1 MNIVLID
8 SGIDN
13 SHKIFEGIN
22 IVHYK
27 YDCQSEQWKI
37 DMNPIIHNGHGTGVA
52 SIIVNKLKDITIF
65 SFLLFDENLQCSEE
79 NLISCLEYVYTN
91 INCSLINMSLG
102 TLKYIPELYHICQK
116 IREKGTVLV
125 AAFSNDGGI
134 SFPAAFDCVIGVDSS
149 FRCRKSNEFV
159 YVKNSNINIKA
170 KGANQ
175 RVAWLNQKYIITQG
189 VSYSCG
195 YVSNYIIQLFE
206 KGITKYEDILNNILI
221 NSIFVYDN
229 VPEELKVNK
238 VNFQKIAVYPY
249 NKEISSI
256 VNLALK
262 YEIHISGI
270 YEHPK
275 LGHVG
280 MMIESLYS
288 DNLYKIQNINE
299 CNWED
304 FDLMVIGHLE
314 EQENRLNISLKK
326 EILDKCLQYHKNVY
340 SLDMYHIEE
349 YKDEFASNNLFLY
362 YPEVIKNFNNTV
374 NINRLFYINIPIVA
388 IFGTSKQQG
397 KFTIQLLLRKYLLEM
412 GYRVGQIGTE
422 PQSLLFGFDYVIP
435 LGYESLNDM
444 NPNELI
450 PLVNYQLHEIEKKGA
465 DIILVGAQSGTIP
478 RAFNNMCYFNSQI
491 LDFLCGVTPDAVILC
506 INYHDELDYIK
517 RTIMTIESL
526 GDCKVI
532 ALCLFPLGFL
542 NEWDLMNNKKTKLN
556 DNLLVQKKKY
566 IEQKLNVPVVMLGE
580 KDMTEQIVQYLQAYF
595 KEESYD

>member
-8 SGIDN
+8 SGIDS
-13 SHKIFEGIN
+13 SHQIFKGIN

-27 YDCQSEQWKI
+27 YNCQSEQWEI
-37 DMNPIIHNGHGTGVA
+37 VMNPPVHNGHGTGVA
-52 SIIVNKLKDITIF
+52 SIIVNKLKDITVF
-65 SFLLFDENLQCSEE
+65 SFLLFDENLQCLEE
-79 NLISCLEYVYTN
+79 NLINCLEYIYAN
-91 INCSLINMSLG
+91 IDCSLINMSLG
-102 TLKYIPELYHICQK
+102 TSKYIPELYHICQK
-116 IREKGTVLV
+116 IREKRIILV

-134 SFPAAFDCVIGVDSS
+134 SYPAAFDCVIGVDSS
-149 FRCRKSNEFV
+149 SRCKKSNEFV
-159 YVKNSNINIKA
+159 YVKNSCINVKA
-170 KGANQ
+170 KGTNQ

-195 YVSNYIIQLFE
+195 YISNYIIQLLQ
-206 KGITKYEDILNNILI
+206 KGISKYEDILNNILN

-229 VPEELKVNK
+229 IPEEVKENHI
-238 VNFQKIAVYPY
+238 NFERIAVYPY

-262 YEIHISGI
+262 YNIHISGI
-270 YEHPK
+270 YEHPR

-280 MMIESLYS
+280 MSIESLYTN
-288 DNLYKIQNINE
+288 NLYIIQNIKE

-314 EQENRLNISLKK
+314 EQENRLNIPLKK
-326 EILDKCLQYHKNVY
+326 EILEKCLQNHKNVY
-340 SLDMYHIEE
+340 SLDMYYVKE
-349 YKDEFASNNLFLY
+349 YKDKFASKNLFLY
-362 YPEVIKNFNNTV
+362 YPKVIKKFNNII
-374 NINRLFYINIPIVA
+374 NMNRLFYINIPIVA
-388 IFGTSKQQG
+388 VFGTSKQQG
-397 KFTIQLLLRKYLLEM
+397 KFTLQLLLRKYLIEM

-435 LGYESLNDM
+435 LGYESFNDM
-444 NPNELI
+444 NANELI

-478 RAFNNMCYFNSQI
+478 RAFNNMCYINSQI

-506 INYHDELDYIK
+506 INYHDKLDYIK
-517 RTIMTIESL
+517 RTITTIESL

-542 NEWDLMNNKKTKLN
+542 NDWDLMNNKKTKLS
-556 DNLLVQKKKY
+556 DDLLVQRKKY
-566 IEQKLNVPVVMLGE
+566 IEQRLNYPVVILGE
-580 KDMTEQIVQYLQAYF
+580 KNMIEQVVEYLQAYF